1 MLSNS
6 GLLRSSAATILGTRW
21 VGQGVPGR
29 GVVWCT
35 SPVGVLW
42 WQVRKQYRRRFR
54 GSAAKVVV
62 RFFRAFI
69 VSWMCVCVCV
79 CARSHRRWCIC
90 AFPLTLQRYR
100 FLMYIHDHLPST
112 SPVEKR
118 WPRVPPFFR
127 EASHLLRIMHHKW
140 RVRGGGRGRVL
151 SEFNLTLP
159 TGLIWSVPVGP

>member
-1 MLSNS
+1 M
-6 GLLRSSAATILGTRW
+6 
-21 VGQGVPGR
+21 PGR

-79 CARSHRRWCIC
+79 CVCVCARSYRRWYTC